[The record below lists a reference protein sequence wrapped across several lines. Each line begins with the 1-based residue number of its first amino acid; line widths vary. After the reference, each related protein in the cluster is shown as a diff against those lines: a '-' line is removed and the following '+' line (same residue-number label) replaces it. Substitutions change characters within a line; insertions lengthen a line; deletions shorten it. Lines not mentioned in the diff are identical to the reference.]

1 MDQKDENFAKIY
13 EKSKVF
19 ILENMNYFR
28 MIKIIN
34 DAVSYNSELIYQ
46 FLDYFQE
53 YNRLIESSKSMPLP
67 ESNRNSNDMGEYLEP
82 NSDNFVKRFCCP
94 ISKFIMTDPYV
105 NKCGHSFEF
114 ASIIKYLKAN
124 SEGKCPSCNQPINMS
139 SIVPNNELRD
149 LINDWIKNRDSEYF
163 ETPLA
168 TVIKNEAEFLK
179 EMENKNNME
188 QHLKE
193 LKLDL
198 EMTEFKLKETN
209 LRIENWQKKQKIIQ
223 KDLVPQKASSYVSN
237 FMPQIPIDSANKVI
251 PNKLALPNG
260 DLDGDEQKCTP
271 SDYSDSSDYEEIV
284 NINSLEE
291 KF

>member
-53 YNRLIESSKSMPLP
+53 YNRLIESSKSMSLP
-67 ESNRNSNDMGEYLEP
+67 ESTRNSNDMGEYLEP
-82 NSDNFVKRFCCP
+82 NSDNFVKRFYCP

-114 ASIIKYLKAN
+114 ASIIKYLKVN
-124 SEGKCPSCNQPINMS
+124 SEGKCPSCNQSINTS

-149 LINDWIKNRDSEYF
+149 LINDWIKKRDSEFF

-188 QHLKE
+188 QNLKE

-198 EMTEFKLKETN
+198 EMTEFKS
-209 LRIENWQKKQKIIQ
+209 R
-223 KDLVPQKASSYVSN
+223 
-237 FMPQIPIDSANKVI
+237 F
-251 PNKLALPNG
+251 
-260 DLDGDEQKCTP
+260 
-271 SDYSDSSDYEEIV
+271 
-284 NINSLEE
+284 
-291 KF
+291 F